1 MTEGGVDLAKVRAGG
16 VVIMETVEKGL
27 LAKGLKA

>member
-1 MTEGGVDLAKVRAGG
+1 MGPISRIEAGPGRVAKGV
-16 VVIMETVEKGL
+16 ETVEKGL